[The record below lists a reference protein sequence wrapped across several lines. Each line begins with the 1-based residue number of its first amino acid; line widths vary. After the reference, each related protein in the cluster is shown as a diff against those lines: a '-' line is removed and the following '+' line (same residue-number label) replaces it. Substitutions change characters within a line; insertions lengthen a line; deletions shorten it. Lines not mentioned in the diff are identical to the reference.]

1 LATAASAAITATATI
16 AKPVET
22 LVNQVVLALLRKLE
36 FKVLNFQSLF
46 VLPVVVQSVDDTL
59 SVVLTGAKNI
69 ALILL
74 SLESSRR
81 EALRNRKAKVTLTI
95 AEFGSVFTILEEQVT
110 TEISNLA
117 LSLAAAVLQSL
128 DNIAVTEVNSIDNTL
143 SREANLTSNLLDSSL
158 NIAAALLKS
167 VEVNVKRLSQLA
179 KSKTIALDGGLN
191 TISILVVLQLSADS
205 IELSLS
211 FNTLSSSTCTIPTK
225 AKASIAEQSKEHEVS
240 KRIVH
245 PVVHT
250 STHHGGHRAQ
260 IVSTVITVCQDGSCG
275 RVVVVI
281 AVTTID
287 FFYSFSHNLKNL
299 ES

>member
-1 LATAASAAITATATI
+1 MPFELRLRSLIMA
-16 AKPVET
+16 
-22 LVNQVVLALLRKLE
+22 VLALLRKLE
-36 FKVLNFQSLF
+36 FKVLNFRSLF

-59 SVVLTGAKNI
+59 SVVLTIAKNI

-110 TEISNLA
+110 AEISNLA

-205 IELSLS
+205 VEPE
-211 FNTLSSSTCTIPTK
+211 FQYP
-225 AKASIAEQSKEHEVS
+225 E
-240 KRIVH
+240 
-245 PVVHT
+245 
-250 STHHGGHRAQ
+250 
-260 IVSTVITVCQDGSCG
+260 
-275 RVVVVI
+275 
-281 AVTTID
+281 
-287 FFYSFSHNLKNL
+287 
-299 ES
+299 

>member
-1 LATAASAAITATATI
+1 MLI
-16 AKPVET
+16 KKR
-22 LVNQVVLALLRKLE
+22 ALLRKLE

-46 VLPVVVQSVDDTL
+46 VLSVVVQSVDDTL

-110 TEISNLA
+110 AEISNLA

-143 SREANLTSNLLDSSL
+143 SREANLASNLLDSSL
-158 NIAAALLKS
+158 NITAALLKS

-179 KSKTIALDGGLN
+179 KSKTIALDGRLN

-205 IELSLS
+205 VW
-211 FNTLSSSTCTIPTK
+211 
-225 AKASIAEQSKEHEVS
+225 AEPEFRYPE
-240 KRIVH
+240 
-245 PVVHT
+245 
-250 STHHGGHRAQ
+250 
-260 IVSTVITVCQDGSCG
+260 
-275 RVVVVI
+275 
-281 AVTTID
+281 
-287 FFYSFSHNLKNL
+287 
-299 ES
+299 

>member
-1 LATAASAAITATATI
+1 MAFASIRSSNRDCCYNRHEYGSSVKNRRFIPISNSRKRLIGRSCTATI

-22 LVNQVVLALLRKLE
+22 LVNQAVLALLRKLE

-110 TEISNLA
+110 AEISNLA
-117 LSLAAAVLQSL
+117 LSLATAVLQSL

-167 VEVNVKRLSQLA
+167 VEVNVKRLS
-179 KSKTIALDGGLN
+179 
-191 TISILVVLQLSADS
+191 
-205 IELSLS
+205 
-211 FNTLSSSTCTIPTK
+211 
-225 AKASIAEQSKEHEVS
+225 
-240 KRIVH
+240 
-245 PVVHT
+245 
-250 STHHGGHRAQ
+250 
-260 IVSTVITVCQDGSCG
+260 
-275 RVVVVI
+275 
-281 AVTTID
+281 
-287 FFYSFSHNLKNL
+287 
-299 ES
+299 